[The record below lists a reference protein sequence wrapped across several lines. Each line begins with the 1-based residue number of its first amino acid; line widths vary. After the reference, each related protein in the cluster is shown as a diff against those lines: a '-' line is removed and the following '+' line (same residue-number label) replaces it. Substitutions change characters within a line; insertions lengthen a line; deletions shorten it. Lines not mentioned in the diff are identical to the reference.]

1 MAHHPFDVAHA
12 EAPLGYT
19 LSLLLVGSERETRAM
34 RDALEKEDIL
44 SMLTLEPVSTRESLE
59 QALERPWA
67 LVLVGAE
74 VPGMTW
80 EDVQAAWVKR
90 GRETAFVVSAPTWS
104 ADTLSAVMRAGARDY
119 VTEDRYGHLPFVVAR
134 ELRLHAERAQH
145 QMTGVELKRTNYLL
159 SNIIDALP
167 FVLFVK
173 DAETR
178 RLVVANKTFA
188 DAFKVTKEWLLGKLD
203 HDYFPAEQAESFI
216 AIDTEILETRR
227 MKTFEEVARADG
239 VDRIFATRKIPLL
252 DDQGVA
258 RFVLGVTE
266 DITERKQNEEALR
279 ASKDELEA
287 ANKQLAASLE
297 EIKKTRAV
305 SARSLASYQQ
315 RALQMEII
323 RQQNE
328 DLDRLAQEL
337 SVAKRNE
344 EERAREAEG
353 AVRLKSE
360 FLANFSHEIRTPLNG
375 IIGYCDLLMREEGSR
390 LTPHGRRDLNVVKTN
405 AKTLLALIN
414 DILDLSKIEAG
425 RVEVVTEPVDVEE
438 LADEC
443 MATVKEYLKG
453 KDVALT
459 VNVDPEAKEIR
470 TDALKLRQIMLNLLS
485 NAAKFTD
492 TGEVALTVVP
502 AGGGELLM
510 TVEDTGVGIPADQL
524 AFIFEKFRQ
533 VDGTTTRKVGGTG
546 LGLAIVRELTRV
558 LGGTVDVKSTL
569 GRGSTFT
576 VRLPDVLATT
586 VGADSPHATERLV
599 PVHDVAQKLAPMARP
614 GSTVLVVDDDV
625 LIQQLVT
632 GQLEPAGFKVVTA
645 NDGLAAMKLA
655 REVKPQAILLDIHLP
670 RMDGWSVLSQLKSDP
685 TLAAIPVILVSV
697 EEQRARGFSLG
708 ACEYLVKPVEPE
720 RLVEV
725 VQKSLASAGAT
736 AAAGDVLVVDDDAAT
751 RELVSRNLRRAGFST
766 NEARNGEDAL
776 LKARVSPPSL
786 VVLDLMMPNLD
797 GFEVLRRLRAE
808 KLSVPVVV
816 LTGKTLSSEEET
828 LLRDGFAGFVR
839 KGGHALED
847 VIAQAKGL
855 LVSQRAAT
863 AGKLPRVLYVEDS
876 EQNRDIVRRYLG
888 GLYDLIEAEDGEQ
901 GLERARNDAPDLI
914 LMDLSLPRLDGWEVT
929 RRLRAL
935 PDGQN
940 VPVIAV
946 TAHAGREYQD
956 KAQAAGCTAYMTKP
970 LDRDQLIETI
980 RQYLGRSHG

>member
-1 MAHHPFDVAHA
+1 MANQPFDVALA

-34 RDALEKEDIL
+34 RDALEREDIL
-44 SMLTLEPVSTRESLE
+44 SMLTLEQACSQE
-59 QALERPWA
+59 ALEKALARPYA
-67 LVLVGAE
+67 LVLVGSE
-74 VPGMTW
+74 LPGLSW
-80 EDVQAAWVKR
+80 EAVQDTWVKR
-90 GRETAFVVSAPTWS
+90 GLSLAFVVSS
-104 ADTLSAVMRAGARDY
+104 AAWNPATLDAAMRRGALDY
-119 VTEDRYGHLPFVVAR
+119 VTEDRYGHLPFIVAR

-145 QMTGVELKRTNYLL
+145 QATGVELKRTNYLL

-173 DAETR
+173 DAQTR
-178 RLVVANKTFA
+178 RLVVANRTFA

-203 HDYFPAEQAESFI
+203 HDYFPHDQADSFV
-216 AIDTEILETRR
+216 AIDTEILETRK

-239 VDRIFATRKIPLL
+239 EDRIFATRKIPLL
-252 DDQGVA
+252 DDQGIA
-258 RFVLGVTE
+258 RFVMGVTD
-266 DITERKQNEEALR
+266 DITERKQNEAMLR
-279 ASKDELEA
+279 ASKEELEA
-287 ANKQLAASLE
+287 ANLQLAASLE

-375 IIGYCDLLMREEGSR
+375 IIGYCDLLMREEGNR

-425 RVEVVTEPVDVEE
+425 RVEVVTEPVDVRE

-459 VNVDPEAKEIR
+459 VHVDPEAHEVR

-502 AGGGELLM
+502 AGSGEMLM

-524 AFIFEKFRQ
+524 PFIFEKFRQ
-533 VDGTTTRKVGGTG
+533 VDGSTTRKVGGTG
-546 LGLAIVRELTRV
+546 LGLAIVRELSRV
-558 LGGTVDVKSTL
+558 LGGTVDVTSTL

-586 VGADSPHATERLV
+586 VGANSPHATERLV
-599 PVHDVAQKLAPMARP
+599 PIQDVAQKLAPMARP
-614 GSTVLVVDDDV
+614 GSTVLVVDDDP

-645 NDGLAAMKLA
+645 DDGIAALKLA
-655 REVKPQAILLDIHLP
+655 REIKPQAILLDIHLP
-670 RMDGWSVLSQLKSDP
+670 RMDGWSVLSQLKSEP
-685 TLAAIPVILVSV
+685 GLAGIPVILVSV

-736 AAAGDVLVVDDDAAT
+736 AATGDVLVVDDDAAT

-776 LKARVSPPSL
+776 LK
-786 VVLDLMMPNLD
+786 
-797 GFEVLRRLRAE
+797 
-808 KLSVPVVV
+808 
-816 LTGKTLSSEEET
+816 
-828 LLRDGFAGFVR
+828 
-839 KGGHALED
+839 
-847 VIAQAKGL
+847 
-855 LVSQRAAT
+855 
-863 AGKLPRVLYVEDS
+863 
-876 EQNRDIVRRYLG
+876 
-888 GLYDLIEAEDGEQ
+888 
-901 GLERARNDAPDLI
+901 
-914 LMDLSLPRLDGWEVT
+914 
-929 RRLRAL
+929 
-935 PDGQN
+935 
-940 VPVIAV
+940 
-946 TAHAGREYQD
+946 
-956 KAQAAGCTAYMTKP
+956 
-970 LDRDQLIETI
+970 
-980 RQYLGRSHG
+980 

>member
-1 MAHHPFDVAHA
+1 MATSLTSSVPPTDTA
-12 EAPLGYT
+12 T
-19 LSLLLVGSERETRAM
+19 LLLVASERECQRVEEALGHAGVVARTERATSTE
-34 RDALEKEDIL
+34 ALTAAL
-44 SMLTLEPVSTRESLE
+44 GRSWSL
-59 QALERPWA
+59 
-67 LVLVGAE
+67 VVCGSE
-74 VPGMTW
+74 VPGLGFA
-80 EDVQAAWVKR
+80 EAQALWR
-90 GRETAFVVSAPTWS
+90 QHSRELPFVVLSRDWS
-104 ADTLSAVMRAGARDY
+104 DDTLEASTRAGARDY
-119 VTEDRYGHLPFVVAR
+119 VSEDRFNRMAPVLRR
-134 ELRLHAERAQH
+134 ELPLAGDRLRHDATAE
-145 QMTGVELKRTNYLL
+145 ELHRTNWILG
-159 SNIIDALP
+159 NIIDALP

-173 DAETR
+173 DAATR

-188 DAFKVTKEWLLGKLD
+188 DAFGVTKEWLLGKLD
-203 HDYFPAEQAESFI
+203 HDYFPQEQADSFV
-216 AIDTEILETRR
+216 AIDSDILATKKMRS
-227 MKTFEEVARADG
+227 FEEVARAGG
-239 VDRIFATRKIPLL
+239 VDRIFATRKLPLL
-252 DDQGVA
+252 DGGGEA
-258 RFVLGVTE
+258 RYVLGVTE
-266 DITERKQNEEALR
+266 DITERKQNEEMLR
-279 ASKDELEA
+279 ASKAELEA

-297 EIKKTRAV
+297 EIKRTRAV

-337 SVAKRNE
+337 AVAKRNE
-344 EERAREAEG
+344 EERAREAE
-353 AVRLKSE
+353 AAARLKSE

-390 LTPHGRRDLNVVKTN
+390 LTAHGRRDLNVVKTN

-425 RVEVVTEPVDVEE
+425 KVDVVTEPVDVQE

-459 VNVDPEAKEIR
+459 THIDGAASMLR

-492 TGEVALTVVP
+492 TGEVALSLVPSGDEVV
-502 AGGGELLM
+502 M

-524 AFIFEKFRQ
+524 PFIFEKFRQ
-533 VDGTTTRKVGGTG
+533 VDGSTTRKVGGTG
-546 LGLAIVRELTRV
+546 LGLAIVRELSRV
-558 LGGTVDVKSTL
+558 LGGTVNVVSTL
-569 GRGSTFT
+569 GRGTTFT
-576 VRLPDVLATT
+576 VRLPNTANRPTSAPQVAHERGVPVAEVAQH
-586 VGADSPHATERLV
+586 VGAL
-599 PVHDVAQKLAPMARP
+599 AQP
-614 GSTVLVVDDDV
+614 GSTVLVVDDDP

-632 GQLEPAGFKVVTA
+632 GQLEPAGFKVVVA
-645 NDGLAAMKLA
+645 EDGIAALKRA
-655 REVKPQAILLDIHLP
+655 RELKPQAILLDIHLP
-670 RMDGWSVLSQLKSDP
+670 KLDGWSVLSQLKGDQA
-685 TLAAIPVILVSV
+685 LASIPVILISV

-725 VQKSLASAGAT
+725 VQRCLGQPSGTSAGV
-736 AAAGDVLVVDDDAAT
+736 GEVLVVDDDSAT

-766 NEARNGEDAL
+766 AEARNGEDAL

-808 KLSVPVVV
+808 KLQVPVVV
-816 LTGKTLSSEEET
+816 LTGKSLTHEEES
-828 LLRDGFAGFVR
+828 LLRDGFAGFVK

-855 LVSQRAAT
+855 LLSQRAAS
-863 AGKLPRVLYVEDS
+863 AGRLPRILYVEDS
-876 EQNRDIVRRYLG
+876 AQNRDIVRRYLG
-888 GLYDLIEAEDGEQ
+888 GLFEVIEAEDGEH
-901 GLERARNDAPDLI
+901 GLERATRDNPDLI
-914 LMDLSLPRLDGWEVT
+914 LMDLSLPRLDGWEAT
-929 RRLRAL
+929 RRLRAV
-935 PDGQN
+935 PSVAN

-956 KAQAAGCTAYMTKP
+956 KAHAAGCTAYLTKP
-970 LDRDQLIETI
+970 LDRDQLLEMI
-980 RQYLGRSHG
+980 RKHLGRSHG

>member
-1 MAHHPFDVAHA
+1 MATSLTSSVPTAA
-12 EAPLGYT
+12 TAT
-19 LSLLLVGSERETRAM
+19 LLLVASERECQRVEEALAQAGVVAQAERATSAE
-34 RDALEKEDIL
+34 AL
-44 SMLTLEPVSTRESLE
+44 TA
-59 QALERPWA
+59 ALARPWS
-67 LVLVGAE
+67 LVVCGSE
-74 VPGMTW
+74 VPGLGFAEAQTLW
-80 EDVQAAWVKR
+80 RKHS
-90 GRETAFVVSAPTWS
+90 RELPFVVLSRDWS
-104 ADTLSAVMRAGARDY
+104 DDTLEASTRAGARDY
-119 VTEDRYGHLPFVVAR
+119 VTEDRFNRMAPVLRR
-134 ELRLHAERAQH
+134 ELPLAGDRLRHDATAE
-145 QMTGVELKRTNYLL
+145 ELHRTNWILG
-159 SNIIDALP
+159 NIIDALP

-173 DAETR
+173 DAATR

-188 DAFKVTKEWLLGKLD
+188 DAFGVTKEWLLGKLD
-203 HDYFPAEQAESFI
+203 HDYFPQEQADSFV
-216 AIDTEILETRR
+216 AIDSDILASKKMRS
-227 MKTFEEVARADG
+227 FEEVARAGG
-239 VDRIFATRKIPLL
+239 VDRIFATRKLPLL
-252 DDQGVA
+252 DGGGEA
-258 RFVLGVTE
+258 RYVLGVTE
-266 DITERKQNEEALR
+266 DITERKQNEEMLR
-279 ASKDELEA
+279 ASKVELEA

-297 EIKKTRAV
+297 EIKRTRAV

-337 SVAKRNE
+337 ALAKRNE
-344 EERAREAEG
+344 EERAREAEA

-390 LTPHGRRDLNVVKTN
+390 LTAHGRRDLNVVKTN

-425 RVEVVTEPVDVEE
+425 KVDVVTEPVDVQE

-459 VNVDPEAKEIR
+459 THIDGQASMLR

-492 TGEVALTVVP
+492 TGEVALSMVPSGDEVV
-502 AGGGELLM
+502 M
-510 TVEDTGVGIPADQL
+510 TVEDTGVGIPSDQL
-524 AFIFEKFRQ
+524 PFIFEKFRQ
-533 VDGTTTRKVGGTG
+533 VDGSTTRKVGGTG
-546 LGLAIVRELTRV
+546 LGLAIVRELSRV
-558 LGGTVDVKSTL
+558 LGGNVSVVSTL
-569 GRGSTFT
+569 GRGTTFT
-576 VRLPDVLATT
+576 VRLPNNM
-586 VGADSPHATERLV
+586 ADRPEDAPQVAVHERGV
-599 PVHDVAQKLAPMARP
+599 PVAEVAQHVSTLAQP
-614 GSTVLVVDDDV
+614 GSTVLVVDDDP

-632 GQLEPAGFKVVTA
+632 GQLEPAGFKVVVA
-645 NDGLAAMKLA
+645 EDGIAALKRA
-655 REVKPQAILLDIHLP
+655 RELRPQAILLDIHLP
-670 RMDGWSVLSQLKSDP
+670 KLDGWSVLSQLKGDQS
-685 TLAAIPVILVSV
+685 LATIPVILISV

-725 VQKSLASAGAT
+725 VQRCLGQPSGTS
-736 AAAGDVLVVDDDAAT
+736 AGDVLVVDDDSAT

-766 NEARNGEDAL
+766 AEARNGEDAL

-808 KLSVPVVV
+808 KLQVPVVV
-816 LTGKTLSSEEET
+816 LTGKSLTHEEES
-828 LLRDGFAGFVR
+828 LLRDGFAGFVK

-855 LVSQRAAT
+855 LLSQRAAS
-863 AGKLPRVLYVEDS
+863 AGRLPRILYVEDS
-876 EQNRDIVRRYLG
+876 AQNRDIVRRYLG
-888 GLYDLIEAEDGEQ
+888 GLFEVIEAEDGEH
-901 GLERARNDAPDLI
+901 GLERATRDNPDLI
-914 LMDLSLPRLDGWEVT
+914 LMDLSLPRLDGWEAT
-929 RRLRAL
+929 RRLRAV
-935 PDGQN
+935 PSVAN

-956 KAQAAGCTAYMTKP
+956 KAHAAGCTAYLTKP
-970 LDRDQLIETI
+970 LDRDQLLEMI
-980 RQYLGRSHG
+980 RKHLGRSHG